1 MFTPRT
7 NALALIA
14 ALALLPAPDA
24 LAQAPCRPLC
34 APVVLLQPGLVAED
48 VTGDAS
54 PETDL
59 NVRIVTAVPTYI
71 ARTRLIAGFQ
81 WTPLRELDG
90 RTHNEPSVVY
100 GPVFTL
106 HDTPQ
111 FALELDVLGA
121 FGPAA
126 RAEDA
131 AERGYTHKLLL
142 QGDLLI
148 KAGQLMADPLGRW
161 RDLSV
166 YAMLGYVAT
175 GLDADRSPWVLLS
188 GVSIPITP

>member
-1 MFTPRT
+1 MFTPQIA
-7 NALALIA
+7 ALAPLA
-14 ALALLPAPDA
+14 ALALLVPAA
-24 LAQAPCRPLC
+24 AGAQARCRPLC
-34 APVVLLQPGLVAED
+34 APVLLLQPGLVAED
-48 VTGDAS
+48 IAGDAS
-54 PETDL
+54 PEIDL
-59 NVRIVTAVPTYI
+59 NLRLVTAVPTRI
-71 ARTRLIAGFQ
+71 ARTRLIAGVQ
-81 WTPLRELDG
+81 WTPLREMEG

-100 GPVFTL
+100 GPIFTL
-106 HDTPQ
+106 HDTRR

-131 AERGYTHKLLL
+131 AERSYTHKLLL

-166 YAMLGYVAT
+166 YAMVGYVAT
-175 GLDADRSPWVLLS
+175 GLDERSPWVLLS